1 MVPTYYSITE
11 NTITVNYAYEQD
23 GVIVYPDLI
32 KVKMAMDNGE
42 ILGFET
48 SGYLNS
54 HEEREIKIAKV
65 SMEQAKEK
73 LNKNLQ
79 IMSEGKAIIPTKWK
93 TEILCYEFKG
103 KVEDTEFLVYINCE
117 TGKEEDILV
126 VLDNENGEITM

>member
-1 MVPTYYSITE
+1 
-11 NTITVNYAYEQD
+11 
-23 GVIVYPDLI
+23 
-32 KVKMAMDNGE
+32 MAMDNGE
-42 ILGFET
+42 VLGLEA

-54 HEEREIKIAKV
+54 HEKRKIQNP
-65 SMEQAKEK
+65 SITIEQAKDK

-79 IMSEGKAIIPTKWK
+79 IQSEGRAIIPTKWK

-103 KVEDTEFLVYINCE
+103 KVEDTEFLVYINCD